1 MTKIKRRRGQKMR
14 RKAPLFF
21 STIAM
26 LFSVIAPL
34 SASADAATVRLDT
47 YKNFS
52 NQEIVL
58 SQSVLFKDDTAYT
71 DVSVTVKR
79 VKFSING
86 LENPF
91 NANYYNRLVWTND
104 ENTPSIENTLS
115 VKIAPKTG
123 SLYGSSSYE
132 NLSLIK
138 QKINSDSKV
147 YGWIQLESKEWAK
160 AGSAIIKY

>member
-1 MTKIKRRRGQKMR
+1 M
-14 RKAPLFF
+14 
-21 STIAM
+21 
-26 LFSVIAPL
+26 
-34 SASADAATVRLDT
+34 SASADAATVTLDT

-58 SQSVLFKDDTAYT
+58 SQSVIFKDDTAYT
-71 DVSVTVKR
+71 DVSDTVKR

-86 LENPF
+86 LENLF
-91 NANYYNRLVWTND
+91 NANYYNRLVWTSD

-115 VKIAPKTG
+115 VKIAPKIG

-147 YGWIQLESKEWAK
+147 YGWIQLESKEWTK
-160 AGSAIIKY
+160 AGSAKSSTNLNWSAELLTVHGF

>member
-1 MTKIKRRRGQKMR
+1 M
-14 RKAPLFF
+14 
-21 STIAM
+21 
-26 LFSVIAPL
+26 
-34 SASADAATVRLDT
+34 SASADAATVTLDT

-58 SQSVLFKDDTAYT
+58 SQSVIFKDHTAYT

-91 NANYYNRLVWTND
+91 NANYYNRLVWTSD

-147 YGWIQLESKEWAK
+147 YGWIQLESKEWTK